1 MVDTIIDGGTFRMD
15 WKSGKMVRCENRPEL
30 PKGTLI
36 HSYGFA
42 GSYAR
47 YAMTGEGSQCVRM
60 DENYEGAYFG
70 PFQTVDKYAQP
81 IADKFGIGLYY
92 DLEAPRFSDE
102 EIAEAIERGN
112 AFLAE
117 QKAKQEEAARAF
129 AQAVEEARKAY
140 SDLYEQKPDKG
151 FADAAFV
158 AKNIRKGLAAKFPG
172 QKFSVRKDG
181 FDSIRISWTDGP
193 TEAEVQAVAGLF
205 EEDGKRDPYNDDLWD
220 YSDTAFT
227 TVFGGVRYMWYNR
240 EISEERTAP
249 LASEIAADCPA
260 LAEAGGIHRDKF
272 FYAEGSNKV
281 LGRLRENGCESYNVY
296 WFSASSVANMI
307 LSKMSFYEAP
317 AKKNAQASTEAKKEP
332 QEGGN
337 GLSYVD
343 YSDKAFAITGE
354 TKPLAETLKELGG
367 RFNARLSCGP
377 GWIFS
382 KKKEAEVRAAL
393 SL

>member
-15 WKSGKMVRCENRPEL
+15 WKSGKMVRCEDRPEL

-36 HSYGFA
+36 HSYGYA
-42 GSYAR
+42 GCYAR
-47 YAMTGEGSQCVRM
+47 YAMTGEGSQCVRI

-70 PFQTVDKYAQP
+70 PFQTVDKFALP
-81 IADKFGIGLYY
+81 ITEKFGIGLYY

-117 QKAKQEEAARAF
+117 QKAKQEEEARAF
-129 AQAVEEARKAY
+129 AEAVEKAREAY
-140 SDLYEQKPDKG
+140 SSLYEQKPDKG

-240 EISEERTAP
+240 EISEDRTAP
-249 LASEIAADCPA
+249 LVAEIITDCPA
-260 LAEAGGIHRDKF
+260 LGEVRDIHRDR
-272 FYAEGSNKV
+272 FYDLEGSNKV
-281 LGRLRENGCESYNVY
+281 LARLRGAGCEYYQVY
-296 WFSASSVANMI
+296 WFSASSIANMI

-317 AKKNAQASTEAKKEP
+317 KEKKAQVSAEAKKVARK
-332 QEGGN
+332 GGN

-343 YSDKAFAITGE
+343 YSDKAFAVTGN
-354 TKPLAETLKELGG
+354 TRQFYGLLKDLGG
-367 RFNARLSCGP
+367 RFNSRLSCGP

>member
-1 MVDTIIDGGTFRMD
+1 MLDSIIDGGTFRMD
-15 WKSGKMVRCENRPEL
+15 WKSGKMVRCEERPEL

-70 PFQTVDKYAQP
+70 PFQTVDKYSEP
-81 IADKFGIGLYY
+81 IANKFGIGLYY

-102 EIAEAIERGN
+102 EIAAAIERGN

-140 SDLYEQKPDKG
+140 SGLYEEKPGQG
-151 FADAAFV
+151 FIDAAFV
-158 AKNIRKGLAAKFPG
+158 AKNIRRGLADRFPG

-181 FDSIRISWTDGP
+181 YDSIRISWTDGP
-193 TEAEVQAVAGLF
+193 TEAEVEAVAGLF
-205 EEDGKRDPYNDDLWD
+205 REDGKRDPYNDDLWD

-227 TVFGGVRYMWYNR
+227 TVFGGIRYMWINR
-240 EISEERTAP
+240 EISEERAAP
-249 LASEIAADCPA
+249 LEAEIVADCPA
-260 LAEAGGIHRDKF
+260 LAETRDIHRDSF
-272 FYAEGSNKV
+272 FDAEGSNKV

-296 WFSASSVANMI
+296 WFSASNIARMI
-307 LSKMSFYEAP
+307 LSKKSFYEAP
-317 AKKNAQASTEAKKEP
+317 AEKNAKASAKAE
-332 QEGGN
+332 EVGRNAGDS
-337 GLSYVD
+337 LSYVD
-343 YSDKAFAITGE
+343 YSEKAFAVTGD
-354 TKPLAETLKELGG
+354 TRPVADKLKDLGG

>member
-1 MVDTIIDGGTFRMD
+1 MTDSIIDGGTFRMD
-15 WKSGKMVRCENRPEL
+15 WKSGKMVRCEEHPEL

-47 YAMTGEGSQCVRM
+47 YAMTGEGNQCVRM

-70 PFQTVDKYAQP
+70 PFQTVDKYSEP
-81 IADKFGIGLYY
+81 IANLYGIGLYY

-102 EIAEAIERGN
+102 EIAAAIERGN

-117 QKAKQEEAARAF
+117 KKAKEEAEAKAF
-129 AQAVEEARKAY
+129 AKAEDEARRTY

-151 FADAAFV
+151 YADAAFV

-181 FDSIRISWTDGP
+181 YDSIRVSWTDGP
-193 TEAEVQAVAGLF
+193 TEAEVEAVAGLF
-205 EEDGKRDPYNDDLWD
+205 REDSKRDPYNDDLWD

-227 TVFGGVRYMWYNR
+227 TVFGGVRYMWINR
-240 EISEERTAP
+240 EISEERVAP
-249 LASEIAADCPA
+249 LAAEIVADCPA
-260 LAEAGGIHRDKF
+260 LADGKDIHRNDI
-272 FYAEGSNKV
+272 YDAEGAAKV
-281 LGRLRENGCESYNVY
+281 LRRLDESGCEYYNVY
-296 WFSASSVANMI
+296 WFTAAGIAHML
-307 LSKMSFYEAP
+307 LSNKSFYEAP
-317 AKKNAQASTEAKKEP
+317 AKKVAKASTEAVKEA

-343 YSDKAFAITGE
+343 YSDKAFAVTGE
-354 TKPLAETLKELGG
+354 TRPLAETLKELGG

>member
-15 WKSGKMVRCENRPEL
+15 WKSGKMVRCEEHPEL

-70 PFQTVDKYAQP
+70 PFQTVDKYSEP
-81 IADKFGIGLYY
+81 IANKFGIGLYY

-102 EIAEAIERGN
+102 EIAQAIERGN

-140 SDLYEQKPDKG
+140 SGLYEEKPGQG
-151 FADAAFV
+151 FIDAAFV
-158 AKNIRKGLAAKFPG
+158 AKNIRRGLADRFPG

-181 FDSIRISWTDGP
+181 YDSIRISWTDGP
-193 TEAEVQAVAGLF
+193 TEAEVEAVAGLF
-205 EEDGKRDPYNDDLWD
+205 REDSKRDPYNDDLWD

-227 TVFGGVRYMWYNR
+227 TVFGGVRYMWINR
-240 EISEERTAP
+240 EISEERVAP
-249 LASEIAADCPA
+249 LAAEIVADCPA
-260 LAEAGGIHRDKF
+260 LADGKDIHRNDI
-272 FYAEGSNKV
+272 YNVEGSEKV
-281 LGRLRENGCESYNVY
+281 MGRLRENGCETYNVY
-296 WFSASSVANMI
+296 WFTASGVANMI
-307 LSKMSFYEAP
+307 LSKQSFYEAP
-317 AKKNAQASTEAKKEP
+317 KERKAPVSTKAEKVA

-343 YSDKAFAITGE
+343 YSDKAFAVTGE